1 LQVAEAIAE
10 HGADARVHGVVVQ
23 LPLPKHL
30 DQAELLGTI
39 PAEKDVDCLTPL
51 SLGRLAMAGSG
62 EPAGLPSVRPPSLSV
77 INLRQLSPRRPV
89 WGGVVGCR
97 WGRR

>member
-1 LQVAEAIAE
+1 VAEAIAE

-30 DQAELLGTI
+30 DQAELLGAI
-39 PAEKDVDCLTPL
+39 SAEKDVDCLTPL

-62 EPAGLPSVRPPSLSV
+62 EPAGLPSVRLPWPSPLPWPSSLPPPPAAHRLHL
-77 INLRQLSPRRPV
+77 LRLPY
-89 WGGVVGCR
+89 
-97 WGRR
+97 